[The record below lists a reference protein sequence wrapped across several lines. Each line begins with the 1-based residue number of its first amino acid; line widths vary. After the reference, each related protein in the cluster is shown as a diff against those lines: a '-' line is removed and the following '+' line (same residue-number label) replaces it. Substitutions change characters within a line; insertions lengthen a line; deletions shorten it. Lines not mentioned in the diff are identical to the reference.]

1 MEGKSGINFILTIVA
16 ILFLVAGV
24 AFCVLFGIN
33 MTIPGR
39 TYDVAVNLYIGL
51 AGIGLGVLMLIGTNI
66 ATNTRIA
73 ADNTYDTMR
82 HIELLCK
89 KEGISMVD
97 LARKDA
103 KTAKKEAELLEKEQ
117 AKAFEAQAQAM
128 AQAQAQAMAQA
139 QAKAMADMQ
148 AQQAQ
153 AIAQA
158 QAQAAAQAQAQA
170 AAQAQAQPA
179 AQSQATA
186 VADVDVEPQP
196 VTAEAPQEAAK
207 EQEKPVNCGIEYAEW
222 KSKVEPIG
230 IKCGNC
236 GGEMSVR
243 KTKIGIVV
251 LACKNVAEGS
261 CKSTPLPVESMA
273 QQFVEWYNAAFGGAL
288 TAFDMDTFVG
298 AVGAITVTDGTV
310 RFTGK

>member
-1 MEGKSGINFILTIVA
+1 
-16 ILFLVAGV
+16 
-24 AFCVLFGIN
+24 
-33 MTIPGR
+33 
-39 TYDVAVNLYIGL
+39 
-51 AGIGLGVLMLIGTNI
+51 
-66 ATNTRIA
+66 
-73 ADNTYDTMR
+73 
-82 HIELLCK
+82 
-89 KEGISMVD
+89 MVD

-170 AAQAQAQPA
+170 ASQAQAQAQSA
-179 AQSQATA
+179 AQPQAAA

-196 VTAEAPQEAAK
+196 VAAEAPQETPK
-207 EQEKPVNCGIEYAEW
+207 EQDKPINCGIEYAEW

-261 CKSTPLPVESMA
+261 CKSKPLPVESLA
-273 QQFVEWYNAAFGGAL
+273 QQFVEWYNAAFGGDLA
-288 TAFDMDTFVG
+288 AFDMDTFVG
-298 AVGAITVTDGTV
+298 AVGAITITDGTA